1 VLTAVLDLEST
12 EGAITAKTVIITR
25 AVASVATAL
34 RRSNHA
40 EIGGL
45 DHILAARE
53 ADLPLPFWQNT
64 YQPPLGD
71 SGVTAGTPADPS
83 SGT

>member
-1 VLTAVLDLEST
+1 MTAVLDLECIQD
-12 EGAITAKTVIITR
+12 AVTAETMIITR
-25 AVASVATAL
+25 AVASIATAL
-34 RRSNHA
+34 RWAIHA
-40 EIGGL
+40 ENGGS
-45 DHILAARE
+45 DHIRSARE

-64 YQPPLGD
+64 YRPPLGD